1 MQQSNIDQHFGR
13 RLRELREKIP
23 KSVNMFGYENDLTPA
38 TVSRIENGIHSP
50 RLRTLKKIA
59 EALGM
64 SLSELLRG
72 L

>member
-1 MQQSNIDQHFGR
+1 MDQCFGQ

-23 KSVNMFGYENDLTPA
+23 KSVNLFGYENDLTPA
-38 TVSRIENGIHSP
+38 TVSRIENGIHSL

-59 EALGM
+59 EALGL

>member
-1 MQQSNIDQHFGR
+1 
-13 RLRELREKIP
+13 LREKIP
-23 KSVNMFGYENDLTPA
+23 KSVNLFGYENDLTPA
-38 TVSRIENGIHSP
+38 TVSRIENGIHSL

-59 EALGM
+59 EALGL